1 MTAKAES
8 TDTICAIST
17 PPGIGGIAVARISGP
32 QAITIA
38 QSRWKGKSL
47 IEAASHTAHLGT
59 VIDTRGEDLDEA
71 VATVFRAPRSF
82 TGEDVVE
89 ISVHGSKYVQR
100 ELLDTLMQGGAV
112 ADVIASNSRAAH
124 RIAVSQMKGGFSRQ
138 LEALRAQLVDIAAL
152 LELELDF
159 SEEDVEFASRSQLRE
174 LATRLHDEITRLHR
188 SFTAGNAI
196 KEGIPVAITGPTNA
210 GKSSLL
216 NALLGDDRAIVSD
229 IHGTTRDTVEGT
241 LEIGDFLFRFIDTAG
256 LRDTTDAI
264 ERIGIERSHRAI
276 ADARIVIALAD
287 ITAPLDA
294 DALTAAAPPS
304 AEPPHLIIALNKTD
318 LGVSEKTAAS
328 ARDFAQTLP
337 SPAPV
342 ITISAATGDGL
353 DHLRRALLNAA
364 EADRGN
370 ADEDILVTNA
380 RHRQALAQAA
390 DSSGR
395 LLQGLQTDLPGDLL
409 AQDLRETIHHLS
421 AITGTVSTPEILQ
434 TIFTRFCIGK

>member
-1 MTAKAES
+1 M
-8 TDTICAIST
+8 
-17 PPGIGGIAVARISGP
+17 
-32 QAITIA
+32 
-38 QSRWKGKSL
+38 
-47 IEAASHTAHLGT
+47 
-59 VIDTRGEDLDEA
+59 
-71 VATVFRAPRSF
+71 
-82 TGEDVVE
+82 
-89 ISVHGSKYVQR
+89 
-100 ELLDTLMQGGAV
+100 
-112 ADVIASNSRAAH
+112 
-124 RIAVSQMKGGFSRQ
+124 
-138 LEALRAQLVDIAAL
+138 
-152 LELELDF
+152 
-159 SEEDVEFASRSQLRE
+159 
-174 LATRLHDEITRLHR
+174 
-188 SFTAGNAI
+188 
-196 KEGIPVAITGPTNA
+196 AITGPTNA